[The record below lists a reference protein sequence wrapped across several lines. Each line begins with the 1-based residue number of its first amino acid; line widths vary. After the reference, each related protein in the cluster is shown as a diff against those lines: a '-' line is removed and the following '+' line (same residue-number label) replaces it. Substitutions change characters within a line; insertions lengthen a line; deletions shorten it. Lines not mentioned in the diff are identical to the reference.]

1 MDKDRQKERLA
12 NIMAFGEDIDPKK
25 KKQMA
30 KTSPPVYEEPDIDR
44 FDECEFKKKSLCAV
58 YYNQSCIL
66 RKRNASYYYRYVIKL
81 SVICTCTQNVKK
93 NILYLNIFHILFVF
107 EFKCNLKLM
116 KEENS

>member
-44 FDECEFKKKSLCAV
+44 FDECEFKKKIIMCSL
-58 YYNQSCIL
+58 L
-66 RKRNASYYYRYVIKL
+66 
-81 SVICTCTQNVKK
+81 
-93 NILYLNIFHILFVF
+93 
-107 EFKCNLKLM
+107 
-116 KEENS
+116 